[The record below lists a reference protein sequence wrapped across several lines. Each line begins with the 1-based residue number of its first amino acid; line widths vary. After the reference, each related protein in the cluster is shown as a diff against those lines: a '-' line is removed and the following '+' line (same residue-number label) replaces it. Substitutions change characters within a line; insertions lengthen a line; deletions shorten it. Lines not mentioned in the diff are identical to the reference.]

1 MAIQMAN
8 RTHVPALSCTISRML
23 MKMLTI
29 GRSGRKGTCEGQ
41 EVPRQLSFE
50 GSRLLLAKGDPTPP
64 QPGEHCHTGDCTLG
78 SQVSGRW
85 PFLDSDCPAES
96 PGRRCSGPDRAEAL
110 QGVGCKH

>member
-29 GRSGRKGTCEGQ
+29 GRRGRKGTCEGQ

-64 QPGEHCHTGDCTLG
+64 
-78 SQVSGRW
+78 
-85 PFLDSDCPAES
+85 
-96 PGRRCSGPDRAEAL
+96 
-110 QGVGCKH
+110 